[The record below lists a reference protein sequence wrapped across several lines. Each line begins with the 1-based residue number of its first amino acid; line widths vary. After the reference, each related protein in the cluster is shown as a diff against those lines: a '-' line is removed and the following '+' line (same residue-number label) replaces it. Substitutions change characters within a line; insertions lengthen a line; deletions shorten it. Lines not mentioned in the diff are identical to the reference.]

1 MLDHG
6 ILNFRLEDNIL
17 IIEGTGPW
25 NREALLL
32 SSDTAGL
39 VQKQRIKKK
48 WGVIAIFNGDPI
60 YTPDAADLL
69 IEYVTYDKLQG
80 RVATAVILNCSSSPE
95 LGQKHIGKICKQA
108 GEQCQFFEN
117 LCDAKIWIKQQLAL

>member
-6 ILNFRLEDNIL
+6 ILNFRLDDNIL

-32 SSDTAGL
+32 SFDTAGL

-48 WGVIAIFNGDPI
+48 WGVIAILNGDPI
-60 YTPDAADLL
+60 HTPDATTLL
-69 IEYVTYDKLQG
+69 IEYVTYDKLHG
-80 RVATAVILNCSSSPE
+80 RVATAVILKNARSPE
-95 LGQKHIGKICKQA
+95 LGRKHIDKIYEQA
-108 GEQCQFFEN
+108 GELCQFFDN
-117 LCDAKIWIKQQLAL
+117 LHDAKSWIKEQLTL

>member
-6 ILNFRLEDNIL
+6 ILNFKLDDNIL

-25 NREALLL
+25 NKEALLL

-39 VQKQRIKKK
+39 AQKPRIKKK
-48 WGVIAIFNGDPI
+48 WGVIAILNGDPI
-60 YTPDAADLL
+60 HTPDAASLL
-69 IEYVTYDKLQG
+69 IEYVTYDKLHG
-80 RVATAVILNCSSSPE
+80 RVATAVILKNASSPE
-95 LGQKHIGKICKQA
+95 FGRKHIDKIYEQA
-108 GEQCQFFEN
+108 GELCQFFEN